1 LFDSSKVPADLEKA
15 IENAVRLVAIEW
27 PDMVDENDVRQQTW
41 FYLLKDDAAIWKEIE
56 GLKGPKL
63 EEAVKMLASRAVSQ
77 EREQYDYF
85 TGNFFYSTN
94 EVRDLLKRGAL
105 IKGRERTWTER
116 QDIDRGMEALAERYR
131 SAVAAWEASRSKG
144 NKMQK
149 PLDYAAIIWANYVLD
164 QPIHKHWKDL
174 TRAVDAL
181 TREMNR
187 VHFKV
192 HNPER
197 FRQKPSAT
205 VRIRNKFDPSVD
217 YTRELTE
224 AEWNKTAS
232 EYAKDLAIYN
242 ESRPY
247 GGPGSRTIKIGM
259 VEEID
264 PEKISDVT
272 EDGTRVVEPEIVED
286 MD

>member
-1 LFDSSKVPADLEKA
+1 MSVSSKVPGDQELYDTIERTSQALADIWPGMITAEEVAQAIWQDLLENPGDLEA
-15 IENAVRLVAIEW
+15 AREIRGPALREFIEKRGARFVA
-27 PDMVDENDVRQQTW
+27 
-41 FYLLKDDAAIWKEIE
+41 KEKE
-56 GLKGPKL
+56 D
-63 EEAVKMLASRAVSQ
+63 
-77 EREQYDYF
+77 YDYF
-85 TGNFFYSTN
+85 TGNFFYSTQD
-94 EVRDLLKRGAL
+94 VRNLLKRGAL
-105 IKGRERTWTER
+105 VSGRERTWTER
-116 QDIDRGMEALAERYR
+116 QDLDIAFQRLRDNHEI
-131 SAVAAWEASRSKG
+131 AVSEWEKKRKDKG
-144 NKMQK
+144 FPK

-164 QPIHKHWKDL
+164 QPIHRYRADL
-174 TRAVDAL
+174 MRAVDAL

-187 VHFKV
+187 VHFKT

-197 FRQKPSAT
+197 FRQKPSNT
-205 VRIRNKFDPSVD
+205 VTIRNKYDSSVN

-224 AEWNKTAS
+224 EEWALTAS
-232 EYAKDLAIYN
+232 TYAKDLAIYN